1 VIHSATRFRPVGPKS
16 MNLATVNS
24 QGRMHVQLPMSTN
37 VQVIDAFPP
46 RRRGRARSRAR
57 CGPGLIGAPHEER
70 K

>member
-1 VIHSATRFRPVGPKS
+1 